1 MYQGTPSGVPLATAN
16 RAALAAALGVQGL
29 KAPLARSPSACPDA
43 PPVERAWKP
52 RRKLNFE
59 FDPRC
64 PAEDMGKHHPEA
76 RGWFRV
82 VGPGEG
88 VLARS
93 VGEKLTQ
100 VKFQTAS
107 LLDQGGGRGSLNETK
122 YWLRPYS
129 RNFSVPQVVGRLKTI
144 LDELA
149 PDFTPTCD
157 RMEVSPFQSRLRTI
171 GCGQQTTDHWQLP
184 KDFHNAQTLYS

>member
-1 MYQGTPSGVPLATAN
+1 LEA
-16 RAALAAALGVQGL
+16 
-29 KAPLARSPSACPDA
+29 
-43 PPVERAWKP
+43 

-129 RNFSVPQVVGRLKTI
+129 RNFSVPQVVGRLRTI

-149 PDFTPTCD
+149 PGLYAYLRSNGSLP
-157 RMEVSPFQSRLRTI
+157 VSEPVENDWLRT
-171 GCGQQTTDHWQLP
+171 TDNRPLATAEGLP
-184 KDFHNAQTLYS
+184 